1 MGERAS
7 SRYRSTSPVRRA
19 DRAFDCG
26 ERWVRVDGR
35 VCELMYVSCYCTA
48 REEKFLG
55 DLFGGRCVVRIL
67 LVTGWIRGR
76 AIRFRV
82 ACAPQMEKVYKKKKK
97 VFVQGLPSIVLRWW

>member
-7 SRYRSTSPVRRA
+7 SWYRSTSPVRRA

-48 REEKFLG
+48 REEV
-55 DLFGGRCVVRIL
+55 FGWFIWGMMCSGFIILYVV
-67 LVTGWIRGR
+67 V
-76 AIRFRV
+76 FRV
-82 ACAPQMEKVYKKKKK
+82 DEPDGATENPKRKY
-97 VFVQGLPSIVLRWW
+97 IY